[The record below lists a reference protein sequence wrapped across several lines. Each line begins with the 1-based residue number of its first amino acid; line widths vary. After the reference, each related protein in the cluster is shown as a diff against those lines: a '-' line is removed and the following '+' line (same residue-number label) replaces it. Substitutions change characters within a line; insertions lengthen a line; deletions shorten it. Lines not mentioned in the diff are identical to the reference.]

1 MDGRAGLNFEIMISP
16 ITPTTAAT
24 PAAAASNLATGE
36 PPLSRIPTKILKQE
50 DFLQLLVAQL
60 QNQDPMAPQT
70 DTEFIGMMTQF
81 TSLEQTQNMQSD
93 IATMRSQQEMLQ
105 AMSMLDREVMVSSK
119 DGIPVRGVV
128 KGFDMEGQT
137 PKLLIGDGR
146 YALADIQAIRMVN
159 QNETQN

>member
-1 MDGRAGLNFEIMISP
+1 
-16 ITPTTAAT
+16 
-24 PAAAASNLATGE
+24 
-36 PPLSRIPTKILKQE
+36 
-50 DFLQLLVAQL
+50 
-60 QNQDPMAPQT
+60 MAPQT

-119 DGIPVRGVV
+119 DGIPVRGIV